1 MSSVP
6 ISKAYISK
14 LSKSGTNSSKSTLMQ
29 MVRLQTVEIE
39 DVNKHGG
46 QSTAEKK
53 SNADL
58 KNDCKVSVRWD
69 IDSIHVHVERKA

>member
-14 LSKSGTNSSKSTLMQ
+14 LSKSDTNSSKSTLMQ
-29 MVRLQTVEIE
+29 IVRLQTVEMD

-46 QSTAEKK
+46 QSTDEKR
-53 SNADL
+53 SSAHL
-58 KNDCKVSVRWD
+58 KNDCKVSVMWD
-69 IDSIHVHVERKA
+69 MDSIPVHVKRKA